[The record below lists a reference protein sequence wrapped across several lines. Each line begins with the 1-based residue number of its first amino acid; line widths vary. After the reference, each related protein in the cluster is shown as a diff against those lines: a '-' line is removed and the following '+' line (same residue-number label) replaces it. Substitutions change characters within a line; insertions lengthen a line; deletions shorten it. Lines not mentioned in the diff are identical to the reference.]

1 MGSGFESQA
10 VYEQGSAAA
19 RLRGFSFSGT
29 TSDATKCGPRSDS
42 PEASQPLGALGHAF
56 WMPRMRLGQIRAGFH
71 PSLDLI
77 DLSLGV
83 IRAIAIG

>member
-1 MGSGFESQA
+1 MRPAIRF
-10 VYEQGSAAA
+10 A
-19 RLRGFSFSGT
+19 RPRGV
-29 TSDATKCGPRSDS
+29 A
-42 PEASQPLGALGHAF
+42 ALGRDPARVLDAAYEIG
-56 WMPRMRLGQIRAGFH
+56 PNPCGVH

>member
-1 MGSGFESQA
+1 MRLA
-10 VYEQGSAAA
+10 MRLAA
-19 RLRGFSFSGT
+19 RGI
-29 TSDATKCGPRSDS
+29 A
-42 PEASQPLGALGHAF
+42 ALGRSWARVLDAAYAIG
-56 WMPRMRLGQIRAGFH
+56 PNPCGFH